1 MKCPLCNTEAF
12 IKDSRY
18 VVEGDKTDTEEPKL
32 FVEQDMECRNKKCSN
47 YGTIIHT
54 FKNPIKLSQ

>member
-1 MKCPLCNTEAF
+1 MEAF
-12 IKDSRY
+12 IKASRY
-18 VVEGDKTDTEEPKL
+18 VVEGDKSETEETKL